1 MTSQPHAAITIESI
15 AVGHAWPTKPIMAST
30 PSVEIAP
37 TLSIAETSPTPRTQ
51 QSELVTTN
59 TVVVA
64 SELPTAINKSTLP
77 FEASEETIGLPTS
90 EPPASSLDLSAEEKY
105 QTTEFTAQQTPLELP
120 NTTATLPPTEE
131 NVPTPSS
138 PSFSAVWEVD
148 AFDWP
153 PLFSQLH
160 HADPRNL
167 NDAVQ
172 QLHHASQEGL
182 RVLGVTSCQAGEGRT
197 TVAACLARAMANT
210 GLRVALVDA
219 NLQQPGLSET
229 LGIDAPT
236 SWLDTILTKIPLNEV
251 AVRSLADGL
260 ILFPITKHAELE
272 TSHIPAHDMNQ
283 MLQVMSRSFDLV
295 IIDLECAAMLRQRA
309 QDAST
314 CPLDACILVRD
325 VRITSEECVVTTIND
340 LHECGIE
347 SVSIIENFSN
357 SPTLAKAS

>member
-1 MTSQPHAAITIESI
+1 
-15 AVGHAWPTKPIMAST
+15 
-30 PSVEIAP
+30 
-37 TLSIAETSPTPRTQ
+37 
-51 QSELVTTN
+51 
-59 TVVVA
+59 VA
-64 SELPTAINKSTLP
+64 SELPATINKNTLTL
-77 FEASEETIGLPTS
+77 EACEQTVEPPTS
-90 EPPASSLDLSAEEKY
+90 EPSASSLDLSAEENY
-105 QTTEFTAQQTPLELP
+105 QTTEFAAQQTPLELP
-120 NTTATLPPTEE
+120 DAPATLPPTEE

-182 RVLGVTSCQAGEGRT
+182 RVLGVTSYQAGEGRT
-197 TVAACLARAMANT
+197 TVAACLTRAMANT

-219 NLQQPGLSET
+219 NLQQPDLSET

-236 SWLDTILTKIPLNEV
+236 SWLDAILTKIPLNEV

-260 ILFPITKHAELE
+260 TLFPIAKHAELE
-272 TSHIPAHDMNQ
+272 TSHIPAHDMNR
-283 MLQVMSRSFDLV
+283 MLQVMSRSFDLIV
-295 IIDLECAAMLRQRA
+295 IDLECTAMLRQRA

-314 CPLDACILVRD
+314 YPLDACILVRD
-325 VRITSEECVVTTIND
+325 VRITTEECIVTAIND

-357 SPTLAKAS
+357 SSALAKAS